1 MRFSLRRLDLSAV
14 AARRFNRIFVAAIV
28 VDFVV
33 VVVVVVGKADL
44 IFLGSYLMPLF
55 LSSPSHFVFL
65 FPAGGGWC
73 CVLYRLLLFNFVLLS
88 KGFGVDVASATVR
101 QRIFF

>member
-14 AARRFNRIFVAAIV
+14 AARIIVAAIV

-33 VVVVVVGKADL
+33 VVGKADPF
-44 IFLGSYLMPLF
+44 FLGSYLMPHF

-101 QRIFF
+101 QRIF

>member
-1 MRFSLRRLDLSAV
+1 
-14 AARRFNRIFVAAIV
+14 
-28 VDFVV
+28 
-33 VVVVVVGKADL
+33 
-44 IFLGSYLMPLF
+44 MPLF

>member
-1 MRFSLRRLDLSAV
+1 VRFSLRRLDLSAV

-33 VVVVVVGKADL
+33 VVVVGKADL

-65 FPAGGGWC
+65 FPAAGGGC
-73 CVLYRLLLFNFVLLS
+73 CTDCCCSILFC
-88 KGFGVDVASATVR
+88 
-101 QRIFF
+101 

>member
-1 MRFSLRRLDLSAV
+1 VRFSLRRLDLSAV
-14 AARRFNRIFVAAIV
+14 AARRFSRTIVAAI
-28 VDFVV
+28 
-33 VVVVVVGKADL
+33 VVVVGKADP
-44 IFLGSYLMPLF
+44 FFWGSYLMPHF

-65 FPAGGGWC
+65 FPGGGGWC

>member
-1 MRFSLRRLDLSAV
+1 VRFSLRRLDLSAV
-14 AARRFNRIFVAAIV
+14 AARRFSKIIVAAIV

-33 VVVVVVGKADL
+33 VGKADL
-44 IFLGSYLMPLF
+44 FFLGSYLMLLF

-65 FPAGGGWC
+65 FPAAAGWC